1 MYLLFHIRFAQFF
14 DMLKKKIFLFKLRFT
29 PCKAEEPLRGMEL
42 QEKEAQ
48 KIKAYWKSFKKEL
61 TVKWCLLILDLKP
74 LRS

>member
-1 MYLLFHIRFAQFF
+1 
-14 DMLKKKIFLFKLRFT
+14 MLKKKIFFFKLRFT

-61 TVKWCLLILDLKP
+61 TVK
-74 LRS
+74 